1 MTSEAHGQLLDVRDM
16 GDVTVVRFRQRTILS
31 SSAIELIGEQLF
43 RLVRKEG
50 RWTVLLNFAGVESM
64 TSAMLGKFVLLH
76 RLVQE
81 GGGRL
86 EICCVD
92 PFLMQIFKVVQMD
105 GLVPIHAD
113 EAQGL
118 QALSGR
124 RA

>member
-1 MTSEAHGQLLDVRDM
+1 MTPEAHDQLLDIQDL

-31 SSAIELIGEQLF
+31 DTAIEAIGEQLF

-50 RWTVLLNFAGVESM
+50 HWTVLLNFAGVESM

-76 RLVQE
+76 RLVME

-86 EICCVD
+86 EFCCVD

-105 GLVPIHAD
+105 GLVPIHVD
-113 EAQGL
+113 EAQAL
-118 QALSGR
+118 QALSNR
-124 RA
+124 RT